1 MKVIII
7 GAGSGKRIGEF
18 AKKIPKSLL
27 KINGKTILERQV
39 SLFKKNNLNK
49 IIVVTGPNK
58 EKFDLK
64 DISYVFDSKY
74 SEHDILGSLMEARNF
89 FNDELIVTYSDII
102 YDESVLQQIL
112 ESKSDIGIVIDFDW
126 EKSYVNRT
134 EHPKIEAENVL
145 VDNSGNI
152 IEIRKNIQNKNN
164 NVAEFLGVI
173 KLSKSGAK
181 EFIKKFE
188 MLEKCHKGDFHN
200 AKSLSKAYLTDMI
213 QELVD
218 SKTKVTP
225 IAITGKWCEVDTLQ
239 DLQNAEKIF
248 L

>member
-7 GAGSGKRIGEF
+7 GAGTGKRIGEF

-102 YDESVLQQIL
+102 YDETVLQQIL
-112 ESKSDIGIVIDFDW
+112 ESKSDIGRSGGSTAGW
-126 EKSYVNRT
+126 RT
-134 EHPKIEAENVL
+134 RESGGRSDPSTSPHARIGSTTPGRGTRCSSTRIPTRRPGTWLGPTSNVTH
-145 VDNSGNI
+145 
-152 IEIRKNIQNKNN
+152 
-164 NVAEFLGVI
+164 A
-173 KLSKSGAK
+173 
-181 EFIKKFE
+181 
-188 MLEKCHKGDFHN
+188 
-200 AKSLSKAYLTDMI
+200 
-213 QELVD
+213 
-218 SKTKVTP
+218 
-225 IAITGKWCEVDTLQ
+225 
-239 DLQNAEKIF
+239 
-248 L
+248 